1 MNWQTVVRQA
11 TKMGIVV
18 NLPGNLLDDVTDER
32 GALAEVALGAGDTG
46 LDNASGGLLYW
57 GKSQPVSVH
66 LLQ

>member
-1 MNWQTVVRQA
+1 ME
-11 TKMGIVV
+11 IVV

-46 LDNASGGLLYW
+46 LDDASGGLLYW